1 MWFDYLYVWQGS
13 VWSWLLCNR
22 GEAEMAESETLSVDT
37 STENQDDPLQD
48 LNDEQIFQLLEE
60 TL

>member
-1 MWFDYLYVWQGS
+1 MR
-13 VWSWLLCNR
+13 LLGNKE
-22 GEAEMAESETLSVDT
+22 EAKMAESETLSIDT

>member
-1 MWFDYLYVWQGS
+1 MS
-13 VWSWLLCNR
+13 I
-22 GEAEMAESETLSVDT
+22 DT

-48 LNDEQIFQLLEE
+48 LTDEQIYQLLEE